1 MFRQGAKC
9 AGSAQEVRRDG
20 RASSPGGPTTRVRW
34 KRASA
39 TKKSRC
45 AAIRNTRV
53 SNSRGRGWREGV
65 CVPRCRAPAA
75 ARGGWRQL
83 PGTPWDGIERAKRP
97 FRGQRGDA
105 LLKRWY
111 REDISEARVSCETRR
126 RSEPGAE
133 SGTATCGDGAL
144 NPGSNR
150 DMYL

>member
-1 MFRQGAKC
+1 MFRQGQ
-9 AGSAQEVRRDG
+9 SARDRRRKRDG
-20 RASSPGGPTTRVRW
+20 TAGQVLPGPHHTREVETRE
-34 KRASA
+34 RH
-39 TKKSRC
+39 KKISLRSDKKHAC
-45 AAIRNTRV
+45 LKLAGA
-53 SNSRGRGWREGV
+53 GWREGV

-97 FRGQRGDA
+97 FRGQGGDA